1 MATVSFNKSFTIES
15 PKAIHAII
23 KDLENPRKIEVSA
36 RDYKAENAKG
46 IKLLKQRLSNLKR

>member
-1 MATVSFNKSFTIES
+1 MATISFTKSFVVS
-15 PKAIHAII
+15 NPSAFNAII
-23 KDLENPRKIEVSA
+23 NDLEKPRQVEVSE

>member
-1 MATVSFNKSFTIES
+1 MATVSFNKSFIVS
-15 PKAIHAII
+15 NSNSFNAII
-23 KDLENPRKIEVSA
+23 NDLEKPRQVEVSE